1 MPARMPLTPTRMS
14 PAAMACA
21 VTAAVLGL
29 AVAIA
34 PAAAQVY
41 PQTDQ
46 SIAPAYEGWEQND
59 DGSFNLVFGYMNRN
73 WDQEIDVP
81 VGPEN
86 RLEPGG
92 PDRGQ
97 PTHFHPRRNRHV
109 FRVRVPADF
118 GDGDGEVVWT
128 LTSHGQTERAYAT
141 LHPDYFLND
150 IAIMNNNGAGGP
162 AGGAYNIFGN
172 ERPVLDVEGAR
183 ARQARVGEPVVLT
196 ARASDDGVPKRR
208 AMPPPRWRLGRGGAG
223 TPNSASG
230 LRVAWIVYRGED
242 HVAFDPPQFAVWE
255 DYREGGNSPWAPG
268 WEPPEIPDDG
278 KWVVQATFSE
288 PGTYVLRCLAHD
300 GGLATHEDVTVTVTV
315 SR

>member
-1 MPARMPLTPTRMS
+1 MRVPMPLTPTRFS
-14 PAAMACA
+14 PAAAACA

-29 AVAIA
+29 AVAVA
-34 PAAAQVY
+34 PVAAQVY
-41 PQTDQ
+41 PKTDQ

-59 DGSFNLVFGYMNRN
+59 DGSYNLVFGYMNRN
-73 WDQEIDVP
+73 WDDEIDVP
-81 VGPEN
+81 VGSGN

-97 PTHFHPRRNRHV
+97 PTHFLPRRNRHV

-118 GDGDGEVVWT
+118 ADGEVVWT
-128 LTSHGQTERAYAT
+128 LTSNGQTERAYAT

-172 ERPVLDVEGAR
+172 ERPVLDVEGEP
-183 ARQARVGEPVVLT
+183 ARQARVGEPVVLA

-242 HVAFDPPQFAVWE
+242 HVAFDPPQFKVWE
-255 DYREGGNSPWAPG
+255 DYREGADSPWAAG
-268 WEPPEIPDDG
+268 WEPPEVPEDG
-278 KWVVQATFSE
+278 TWVVQATFSE

-300 GGLATHEDVTVTVTV
+300 GGLAVHEDVTVTV